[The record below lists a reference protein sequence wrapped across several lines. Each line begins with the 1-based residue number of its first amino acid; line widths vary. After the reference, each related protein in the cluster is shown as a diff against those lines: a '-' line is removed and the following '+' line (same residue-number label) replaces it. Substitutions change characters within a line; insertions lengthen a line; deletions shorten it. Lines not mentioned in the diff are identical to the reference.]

1 MDSKNRIYLP
11 AQLKALMPE
20 QMLKVIDLLFI
31 FQKEDATITYS
42 KKNSL
47 FLHMDEV
54 ITDQAI
60 QTAIDINLLL
70 PVGVENG
77 IYKFKINQDVIKK
90 FQEIALKDIQDKN
103 LINLSGN
110 ITFKTR
116 MSQGDTSAPKTE
128 MSTEEMQKMILMLQ
142 AQLMQKRN
150 SELSY

>member
-142 AQLMQKRN
+142 AQLMQKKN

>member
-60 QTAIDINLLL
+60 QTAIDINLIL

-142 AQLMQKRN
+142 AQLMQKKN

>member
-47 FLHMDEV
+47 FLHMEEV

-142 AQLMQKRN
+142 AQLMQKKN